1 MTEVT
6 VRIPDPLRPFS
17 GGRAELQVAAGTV
30 AELIARIGEDHPQL
44 PPRLLT
50 PEGELR
56 PYVNIFVGAAN
67 VRGRQGLATP
77 VAGGTV
83 VSIIPAV
90 AGG

>member
-1 MTEVT
+1 MSDVT
-6 VRIPDPLRPFS
+6 VRIPFLLREFAR
-17 GGRAELQVAAGTV
+17 GQKEVRVAAGTV
-30 AELIARIGEDHPQL
+30 AEVIRHLGECHPQL

-56 PYVNIFVGAAN
+56 PYVNIFVGPAN
-67 VRGRQGLATP
+67 VRGRQGLATE
-77 VAGGTV
+77 VEAGTV